1 MKLMPEYAQVL
12 IVGVVFRETW
22 NWYIT
27 EREYWFLNT
36 EMEDRF
42 GIEILDET
50 TAGAFLDRIDDLRVS
65 TNELA
70 QTLEDLRDVFESY
83 DEVLEFIPAIY
94 VNFDERILYSLFP
107 EPMSLEHY
115 VPDGWT
121 GIYQDFLDEV
131 PKQEQYWAAEGQHF
145 FNQMWDK
152 FKKRP

>member
-107 EPMSLEHY
+107 EPMSFEHY

-121 GIYQDFLDEV
+121 GQYQDFLDEV
-131 PKQEQYWAAEGQHF
+131 PKQEQYWAAGEQHF

>member
-50 TAGAFLDRIDDLRVS
+50 TAGAFLARIDDLRVS
-65 TNELA
+65 TSELA
-70 QTLEDLRDVFESY
+70 QTLEDLKDAFESY

-94 VNFDERILYSLFP
+94 VNFDERVLYSLFP

-121 GIYQDFLDEV
+121 GLYKDFLDDV
-131 PKQEQYWAAEGQHF
+131 PKREQYWAAGGQHV

-152 FKKRP
+152 FK

>member
-12 IVGVVFRETW
+12 IVGVVFRGTW

-83 DEVLEFIPAIY
+83 NEVLEFIPAIY

-107 EPMSLEHY
+107 EPMSFEHY

-121 GIYQDFLDEV
+121 GLYQDFLDEV
-131 PKQEQYWAAEGQHF
+131 PKQEQYWAAGGQHF
-145 FNQMWDK
+145 FNQMWGK
-152 FKKRP
+152 LK